1 MEQFEW
7 NSNYATGI
15 REIDTQHTY
24 LFALTNRLIRHTAGS
39 TEMESL
45 AHILA
50 ELNDY
55 VEKHFS
61 YEESIMEQAGY
72 EHLAEHKQHHVRMR
86 QRLDLYTAEL
96 QSGGLTVAELT
107 EFLKSWLKLHILR
120 EDIKYIP
127 AVSHLR
133 DGG

>member
-7 NSNYATGI
+7 STNYATGL
-15 REIDTQHTY
+15 RDIDEQHAY
-24 LFALTNRLIRHTAGS
+24 LFALTNRLIRYTAGS

-45 AHILA
+45 AHILD

-55 VEKHFS
+55 VDKHFS
-61 YEESIMEQAGY
+61 YEESMLEKAGY
-72 EHLAEHKQHHVRMR
+72 EHLAEHKQHHNRMR
-86 QRLDLYTAEL
+86 QRLELYSAEL
-96 QSGGLTVAELT
+96 QNGALTLGELT

-127 AVSHLR
+127 AVSHLK